1 MEYKRIGEKP
11 FKPGVQY
18 VGLFD
23 EKLLL
28 GVSKWNCKTPEEL
41 ERVLSVLNDR
51 IKKKGIGCHHEN

>member
-51 IKKKGIGCHHEN
+51 IKKKG